1 MLVRSKQRWRD
12 PSLCAATIG
21 ISVSETWC
29 CFFEKMSLAE
39 LTREW
44 PEWSRDCLDGERVM
58 PAWLGL
64 ERHGAGGLRVIG
76 AGSALSWRN
85 LRPASRLR
93 GRLPPWL
100 RNGGERFE
108 TSARKSVEQL
118 KQRLGGSRAAGLVLS
133 VSKMERDLRVRG
145 TIAGDAARMRKT
157 DSESPP
163 VRTLLAG
170 GQSYAAPR
178 AGVR

>member
-44 PEWSRDCLDGERVM
+44 PEWSSDCLDGERVM

-76 AGSALSWRN
+76 AGSVW
-85 LRPASRLR
+85 
-93 GRLPPWL
+93 
-100 RNGGERFE
+100 E
-108 TSARKSVEQL
+108 
-118 KQRLGGSRAAGLVLS
+118 
-133 VSKMERDLRVRG
+133 
-145 TIAGDAARMRKT
+145 
-157 DSESPP
+157 
-163 VRTLLAG
+163 LAG
-170 GQSYAAPR
+170 QLCHGGICDLPFGSVV
-178 AGVR
+178 GCHLG